1 MMLKSPS
8 LFCVVLLILIP
19 GRFLTRAEETNVP
32 MPRVKEYSWMTI
44 EKWKWFHQGDLD
56 RANAGPVDV
65 LFLGDSITECWDT
78 RGLEVWNRVYEPM
91 RGANFG
97 VGGDTTQN
105 QLWRITEGGAL
116 NGIAPKVV
124 VLMIGTNNLGLLKD
138 KPAAVAKGVAAI
150 VDVVHARFPKAEIL
164 LLAIFPRGRTP
175 DDEFRQEVVATNALI
190 KPLGKREQVTWLE
203 LWDVFLAKDGTM
215 SKEVMGDYLHPTPLG
230 YQIWAKEMGPTLDR
244 LLKKT
249 GRKKP

>member
-1 MMLKSPS
+1 
-8 LFCVVLLILIP
+8 
-19 GRFLTRAEETNVP
+19 GRFTLRSEESTVP
-32 MPRVKEYSWMTI
+32 VRGGGKYSWMTT
-44 EKWKWFHQGDLD
+44 EKWNWFHQGDLD
-56 RANAGPVDV
+56 RAKAGPVDV

-116 NGIAPKVV
+116 NGISPRVV
-124 VLMIGTNNLGLLKD
+124 VLMIGTNNIGLLKE
-138 KPAAVAKGVAAI
+138 KPAEVAKGVAAI
-150 VDVVHARFPKAEIL
+150 IDVVHSRFPKCEIL
-164 LLAIFPRGRTP
+164 LLSIFPRGRTP
-175 DDEFRQEVVATNALI
+175 ADEFRRPVVATNELI
-190 KPLGKREQVTWLE
+190 KSLGKREQVTWLE
-203 LWDVFLAKDGTM
+203 LWDVFLAKDGTI
-215 SKEVMGDYLHPTPLG
+215 SKEVMADYLHPTPLG
-230 YQIWAKEMGPTLDR
+230 YQIWAKAMAPTLDK